1 MEAYIVF
8 ERSVRSSSRL
18 VRRWSKHV
26 RDRFDLPS
34 GTFSDDFLSTSF
46 TVSSELVAKQLP
58 ERSVLAHGAFSDRFS
73 TLNFTVPSQLVTEQV
88 PDRADLA
95 HGTGFRTLNFTVPS
109 QLVTEQVPIGP
120 IGRFRDIRNG
130 STDEHR
136 FSDPPTQ

>member
-58 ERSVLAHGAFSDRFS
+58 ERSVLAPDRFS

-120 IGRFRDIRNG
+120 ICRFRDIRTKRTELR
-130 STDEHR
+130 TDEHR
-136 FSDPPTQ
+136 FLDPPTQ

>member
-58 ERSVLAHGAFSDRFS
+58 ERSVLALGKVFDTKLHGTFTVGHRTGSRSGRFGSRDRFS
-73 TLNFTVPSQLVTEQV
+73 NTKL
-88 PDRADLA
+88 
-95 HGTGFRTLNFTVPS
+95 HGTFAVGHRTGSDRSDL
-109 QLVTEQVPIGP
+109 PI
-120 IGRFRDIRNG
+120 
-130 STDEHR
+130 S
-136 FSDPPTQ
+136 